1 MKRIIVSLFAAIA
14 AVMPVM
20 AQSMP
25 ALLIPTDARSL
36 AMGGAVVALES
47 EADLDADALFGMW
60 APATAD
66 NIIAGLDARYKV
78 SDKFALEIQ
87 GSMFKDKPYEVSNS
101 EGKITGTFAPSDM
114 LFGLGGCLGVSDAI
128 SVELKAKMFMSTLG
142 ADLKGNAFG
151 ADLIV
156 RYHADGLNVA
166 AGAANLG
173 TPIKFGNKSYPMPMM
188 AKAGA
193 SYSVSG
199 ITASAEVDY
208 LFSGALMAGLG
219 AEYCY
224 DDMVFL
230 RAGFH
235 YGDAAKA
242 LPTFASVG
250 AGFKF
255 SGIRLNVAYITANPN
270 IGNSVMLSLGYTL

>member
-1 MKRIIVSLFAAIA
+1 MA
-14 AVMPVM
+14 AVMPAM

-25 ALLIPTDARSL
+25 ALLIPTDAKSL
-36 AMGGAVVALES
+36 SMGGAVVALEPQA
-47 EADLDADALFGMW
+47 ELDIDALFGIW
-60 APATAD
+60 APSTAD
-66 NIIAGLDARYKV
+66 NTVAGLDVRYKV
-78 SDKFALEIQ
+78 SDKFAFIVD
-87 GSMFKDKPYEVSNS
+87 GSLFKDKPYEITNA
-101 EGKITGTFAPSDM
+101 EGKITGSFAPSEM
-114 LFGLGGCLGVSDAI
+114 LFGLGGRFGLTDVV
-128 SVELKAKMFMSTLG
+128 SVEAKAKMFMSSLG
-142 ADLKGNAFG
+142 ADLKGSAFG
-151 ADLIV
+151 ADVIV

-193 SYSVSG
+193 SYTVSG
-199 ITASAEVDY
+199 FTASAEADY

-219 AEYCY
+219 VEYCY
-224 DDMVFL
+224 DEIVFL

-255 SGIRLNVAYITANPN
+255 SGFKLNVAYVTANPN
-270 IGNSVMLSLGYTL
+270 IGNSVMFTLGYSL